1 MADNAWQEVYVHS
14 KVTIMDDTFTII
26 SSANLNTRSMEKD
39 TELGII
45 YKQARSHMIYANG
58 YGVCIPSKNAAANPD
73 GMHDYNVAKQVFAVW
88 KVLLDDNR
96 KAKKEKSSK
105 PLYPL
110 RQFFRPNPTVS
121 RKD

>member
-1 MADNAWQEVYVHS
+1 MHS

-39 TELGII
+39 SELGII
-45 YKQARSHMIYANG
+45 LQTGEVTRDLRKRLWSLHTK
-58 YGVCIPSKNAAANPD
+58 KNAAANPD
-73 GMHDYNVAKQVFAVW
+73 GMHDYNVAEGVFDIW
-88 KVLLDDNR
+88 GDLLKRNR
-96 KAKKEKSSK
+96 DAKNRGLK